1 MSKLNIDRPLH
12 LALRLLSGSN
22 VSSEQW
28 ASENKID
35 IRTVQR
41 DIIKLREAIQSE
53 NFPVEIHKNSITK
66 HISLSRK
73 NTFDSPAAL
82 TLAKLVLASRAFNKD
97 EMEQLIVS
105 ILGMMS
111 TDEADQIRTTLRNEQ
126 IAYTPVTHHK
136 DLINLIWDISGY
148 IDAKQ
153 TIAFTYTNAQGR
165 QKKLFGLPTGLLFDT
180 YYFYVIIHFQAT
192 DHHAERDAYYRL
204 DRFDSIEPES
214 RHIAYP
220 YGERLEEG
228 AIRQTNNLMQIGK
241 TIQVEFDYTGL
252 VSAALDKFPNAKIKR
267 DGTADTPTRI
277 RIPAVTDAGFKMWA
291 LSQGARVTVV
301 SPPSLRNAMMQ
312 EINQMLTQYQN

>member
-1 MSKLNIDRPLH
+1 MSKSNIDRPLH
-12 LALRLLSGSN
+12 LALKLLSGEHIIP
-22 VSSEQW
+22 EQW
-28 ASENKID
+28 AIEND
-35 IRTVQR
+35 VNIRSVQR
-41 DIIKLREAIQSE
+41 DISTIRESLDTTQYPAKLTINKQSKA
-53 NFPVEIHKNSITK
+53 F
-66 HISLSRK
+66 SLERK

-97 EMEQLIVS
+97 EMKQLVAS

>member
-252 VSAALDKFPNAKIKR
+252 ISAALDKFPNAKIKR
-267 DGTADTPTRI
+267 EGTADIPTRI

>member
-153 TIAFTYTNAQGR
+153 TIAFTYTNAQGGK
-165 QKKLFGLPTGLLFDT
+165 KKLFGLPTGLLFDT

-252 VSAALDKFPNAKIKR
+252 ISAALDKFPNAKIKR
-267 DGTADTPTRI
+267 EGTADIPTRI

>member
-126 IAYTPVTHHK
+126 LAYTPVTHHK
-136 DLINLIWDISGY
+136 DLIKLIWDISDY
-148 IDAKQ
+148 IDTKQ
-153 TIAFTYTNAQGR
+153 TIAFTYNNAQGR
-165 QKKLFGLPTGLLFDT
+165 KKKLFGLPTGLLFDT

>member
-1 MSKLNIDRPLH
+1 MSKNNISRPLH
-12 LALRLLSGSN
+12 LALKLLAGEHIFP
-22 VSSEQW
+22 EQW
-28 ASENKID
+28 AIEND
-35 IRTVQR
+35 VNIRSVQR
-41 DIIKLREAIQSE
+41 DISNIRESLDSTQYPAKLTSDKPSKSVYLE
-53 NFPVEIHKNSITK
+53 
-66 HISLSRK
+66 RK

-97 EMEQLIVS
+97 EMEELIAS

-126 IAYTPVTHHK
+126 IAYTPVSHHK
-136 DLINLIWDISGY
+136 DLINLVWDISGY

-153 TIAFTYTNAQGR
+153 TIAFTYTNAQGGK
-165 QKKLFGLPTGLLFDT
+165 KKLFGLPTGLLFDT

-192 DHHAERDAYYRL
+192 EHHAERDAYYRL

-241 TIQVEFDYTGL
+241 TSQVEFDYTGL
-252 VSAALDKFPNAKIKR
+252 ISAALDKFPNAKITR
-267 DGTADTPTRI
+267 EGTTDIPTRI

-301 SPPSLRNAMMQ
+301 SPPSLRDAMMQ

>member
-1 MSKLNIDRPLH
+1 MSKNNISRPLH
-12 LALRLLSGSN
+12 LALKLLAGEHIFP
-22 VSSEQW
+22 EQW
-28 ASENKID
+28 AIEND
-35 IRTVQR
+35 VNIRSVQR
-41 DIIKLREAIQSE
+41 DISNIRESLDSTQYPAKLTSDKPSKSVYLE
-53 NFPVEIHKNSITK
+53 
-66 HISLSRK
+66 RK

-97 EMEQLIVS
+97 EMEQLIAS

-126 IAYTPVTHHK
+126 IAYTPVSHHK
-136 DLINLIWDISGY
+136 DLINLVWDISGY

-153 TIAFTYTNAQGR
+153 TIAFTYTNAQGGK
-165 QKKLFGLPTGLLFDT
+165 KKLFGLPTGLLFDT

-192 DHHAERDAYYRL
+192 EHHAERDAYYRL

-252 VSAALDKFPNAKIKR
+252 ISAALDKFPNAKITR
-267 DGTADTPTRI
+267 EGTTDIPTRI

-301 SPPSLRNAMMQ
+301 SPPSLRDAMMQ

>member
-28 ASENKID
+28 ACENKID

-301 SPPSLRNAMMQ
+301 TPPSLRNAMMQ

>member
-12 LALRLLSGSN
+12 LALRLLPGSN

>member
-241 TIQVEFDYTGL
+241 TIQVEFDFTGL

>member
-136 DLINLIWDISGY
+136 DLINLIWTISSY

-153 TIAFTYTNAQGR
+153 TIAFTYTNAQGGK
-165 QKKLFGLPTGLLFDT
+165 KKLFGLPTGLLFDT

-192 DHHAERDAYYRL
+192 EHHAERDAYYRL

-214 RHIAYP
+214 RHIA
-220 YGERLEEG
+220 
-228 AIRQTNNLMQIGK
+228 
-241 TIQVEFDYTGL
+241 
-252 VSAALDKFPNAKIKR
+252 
-267 DGTADTPTRI
+267 
-277 RIPAVTDAGFKMWA
+277 
-291 LSQGARVTVV
+291 
-301 SPPSLRNAMMQ
+301 
-312 EINQMLTQYQN
+312 

>member
-1 MSKLNIDRPLH
+1 MSKNNISRPLH
-12 LALRLLSGSN
+12 LALKLLAGEHIFP
-22 VSSEQW
+22 EQW
-28 ASENKID
+28 AIEND
-35 IRTVQR
+35 VNIRSVQR
-41 DIIKLREAIQSE
+41 DISNIRESLDSTQYPAKLTSDKPSKSVYLE
-53 NFPVEIHKNSITK
+53 
-66 HISLSRK
+66 RK

-97 EMEQLIVS
+97 EMEQLIAS

-126 IAYTPVTHHK
+126 IAYTPVSHHK
-136 DLINLIWDISGY
+136 DLINLVWDISGY

-153 TIAFTYTNAQGR
+153 TIAFTYTNAQGGK
-165 QKKLFGLPTGLLFDT
+165 KKLFGLPTGLLFDT

-192 DHHAERDAYYRL
+192 EHHAERDAYYRL

-252 VSAALDKFPNAKIKR
+252 ISAALDKFPNAKITR
-267 DGTADTPTRI
+267 EGTTDIPTRI
-277 RIPAVTDAGFKMWA
+277 RIPAVTDAGFKMWD

-301 SPPSLRNAMMQ
+301 SPPSLRDAVMQ

>member
-228 AIRQTNNLMQIGK
+228 TIRQTNNLMQIGK

>member
-267 DGTADTPTRI
+267 DGTADTPPRI